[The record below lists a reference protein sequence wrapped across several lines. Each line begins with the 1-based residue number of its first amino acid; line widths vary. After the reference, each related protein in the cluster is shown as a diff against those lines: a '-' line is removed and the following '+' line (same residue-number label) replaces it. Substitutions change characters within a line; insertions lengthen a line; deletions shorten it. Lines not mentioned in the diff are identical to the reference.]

1 MEYWSHNTTS
11 LSIRPYGHMGRGH
24 YTGEETQWPQVDQC
38 LTQRRQLL
46 YYLAPS
52 HSVGTN
58 ITSATHID
66 IEYLWCYREVDLV
79 STSAVTRGSEAQ
91 FHVLSVYLSGVTCW
105 NPLLIS
111 KKTKVSE
118 QQMQSMHVR
127 MEVGEW
133 AAYSPPCTC
142 TCHSTSCCGSPC
154 SY

>member
-24 YTGEETQWPQVDQC
+24 YWRGNTMATIASRPVSQA
-38 LTQRRQLL
+38 QRRQLL

-52 HSVGTN
+52 HSVDTN

-66 IEYLWCYREVDLV
+66 IEYLWWYREVDLV
-79 STSAVTRGSEAQ
+79 STSAVTWGSEAQ

-127 MEVGEW
+127 MEVGKVLTTLYLYMPQYKLLW
-133 AAYSPPCTC
+133 
-142 TCHSTSCCGSPC
+142 
-154 SY
+154 